1 MCFFF
6 QAEDGIR
13 DVAVTGVQTCALPIS
28 TGAFEQV
35 GRNISS
41 IYNPDHKNF
50 SPRLG
55 VAWDVTGKGTTVV
68 RAGGSIVYSLLTMST
83 FMSQQNT
90 QNTVTLGVGTVP
102 TGATL
107 IYGAQCASGCPGI
120 GSIFATGVTLSPTSP
135 SNPVGITWKDQTTAI
150 YPSSITS
157 QVQCGDGLRNANPC
171 DSFAM
176 NRNFRTPYVENW
188 TLGIQHA
195 FSGKLSIDAT
205 YVGNHGVKLPGVV
218 DLNQPAAGSGWTAA
232 DIAAGAANNEIG
244 RASCRERV

>member
-83 FMSQQNT
+83 FVSQQNT
-90 QNTVTLGVGTVP
+90 QN
-102 TGATL
+102 
-107 IYGAQCASGCPGI
+107 
-120 GSIFATGVTLSPTSP
+120 
-135 SNPVGITWKDQTTAI
+135 K
-150 YPSSITS
+150 
-157 QVQCGDGLRNANPC
+157 
-171 DSFAM
+171 
-176 NRNFRTPYVENW
+176 
-188 TLGIQHA
+188 
-195 FSGKLSIDAT
+195 
-205 YVGNHGVKLPGVV
+205 
-218 DLNQPAAGSGWTAA
+218 
-232 DIAAGAANNEIG
+232 IG
-244 RASCRERV
+244 RASCRERR